1 MIKASCHNRCPYD
14 RYCHKTGEDRDDFPD
29 ECCHYYKIE
38 DILADAQDI
47 LEEQRKV
54 RGDDEEGD

>member
-1 MIKASCHNRCPYD
+1 MPAGSVNMPDQPHGDLDVPAAQ
-14 RYCHKTGEDRDDFPD
+14 DRDDFPD

-47 LEEQRKV
+47 LEEQRKA
-54 RGDDEEGD
+54 RGDDED